1 MSKAGLD
8 DALREA
14 VRRFWRTRSS
24 QGRRQGAGGTKDKG
38 SRSMVTGGK
47 QLDGF
52 RDLAISALT
61 NAGIELTDIQSG
73 RDSSALP
80 GWFRPAKSWD
90 LVVVRNGVL
99 LACLEFKS
107 QVGSFGNNFNNRT
120 EEAIGSA
127 VDLWTAFREG
137 RLSPSPQPW
146 LGYLAVVEDCEE
158 SSRPVSAKCPHFP
171 LDPEFVGTSYQ
182 QRYEQLCLRLVRE
195 RLYSAAAL
203 LVTPRGEGAKQGASR
218 QPNAELKVAR
228 FMQSLRRHCSE

>member
-1 MSKAGLD
+1 
-8 DALREA
+8 
-14 VRRFWRTRSS
+14 
-24 QGRRQGAGGTKDKG
+24 
-38 SRSMVTGGK
+38 MVTGGK

-52 RDLAISALT
+52 RDLAISVLEG
-61 NAGIELTDIQSG
+61 AGVDRSGIYVG

-90 LVVVRNGVL
+90 LVVVRNSVL

-146 LGYLAVVEDCEE
+146 LGYLTVVEDCEE
-158 SSRPVSAKCPHFP
+158 SSRPVSAKSPHFP
-171 LDPEFVGTSYQ
+171 LDPAFEGTSYQ

-203 LVTPRGEGAKQGASR
+203 LVTPRVEGAKRGASR
-218 QPNAELKVAR
+218 QHNAELTVER
-228 FMQSLRRHCSE
+228 FIESLRRHCAV